1 MGDGSKKQ
9 SPLWD
14 ARKADTE
21 KRILT
26 AATRLFIAEGY
37 VATTLAAVAAEA
49 FVGVRTVYLRFGS
62 KAELLKRVIEVAI
75 CADTEYAD
83 SDSDSDSDCDW
94 AALALAAPSLEERVH
109 AYACGVRSLV
119 ERVGPLV
126 TVAAEAESSEPGFV
140 EAAQSARRAIHASVA
155 TIWERFKTDGLLS
168 AAVDLD
174 WVIATASVLGQP
186 ETYVLMT
193 RTLEYDA
200 EAYQVWLER
209 MWLQMATVPGP
220 AVARSAHGAA

>member
-1 MGDGSKKQ
+1 MGDDVKKQ

-62 KAELLKRVIEVAI
+62 KAELLKRVIDAAI
-75 CADTEYAD
+75 RVEPDNADPD
-83 SDSDSDSDCDW
+83 DCDW
-94 AALALAAPSLEERVH
+94 ATLALTAPTLAERVH

-126 TVAAEAESSEPGFV
+126 SVAAEAEASEPGF
-140 EAAQSARRAIHASVA
+140 EAAQSARQAIHDSVA
-155 TIWERFKTDGLLS
+155 IIWERIKADGLVS
-168 AAVDLD
+168 PEADLN
-174 WVIATASVLGQP
+174 WVIATASLIGQP
-186 ETYVLMT
+186 ETYLLMT
-193 RTLEYDA
+193 RTLNYDA

-209 MWLQMATVPGP
+209 TWLHMAAAPGHP
-220 AVARSAHGAA
+220 IAETAAGAA